1 MKTFDF
7 NQLTQAVADH
17 DALWVAFL
25 ESERRAADV
34 TGATIVRIAADRD
47 QVDERTTALVAQSR
61 DLARPE
67 VVRRLALQELERLQ
81 SRTFEPTPD
90 ERAAFDAAMDDAK
103 AALRDARTVHKQLR
117 DLFVEADKALSALRA
132 GTLGDQSRDVELAE
146 RRLDGEERSFS
157 MLGKTSRPG
166 GQS

>member
-7 NQLTQAVADH
+7 NQLTQAVADY

-103 AALRDARTVHKQLR
+103 AALRDARTVRGQLR
-117 DLFVEADKALSALRA
+117 DLFTEADKVLSALRG
-132 GTLGDQSRDVELAE
+132 GTLGDQHRDVELAG
-146 RRLDGEERSFS
+146 RHLDGEQRAFDH
-157 MLGKTSRPG
+157 LGKT
-166 GQS
+166 GQPVGQT